1 MYLLIVDPA
10 IKELIV
16 NGLMSQQASETA
28 SSSSNEESSSSMSQ
42 REHHL
47 GVKRVQHP
55 IV

>member
-28 SSSSNEESSSSMSQ
+28 SSSGNEHSQ

-47 GVKRVQHP
+47 GMKRVQHP